1 MTGHGDQVY
10 LENPQGSYEKAL
22 QAAGRTKKQTWGTQ
36 KMVNSDDF
44 TMKNMGGYGWYT
56 GI

>member
-22 QAAGRTKKQTWGTQ
+22 QAGGSTKKTDLGSPE
-36 KMVNSDDF
+36 NGEF
-44 TMKNMGGYGWYT
+44 R
-56 GI
+56 